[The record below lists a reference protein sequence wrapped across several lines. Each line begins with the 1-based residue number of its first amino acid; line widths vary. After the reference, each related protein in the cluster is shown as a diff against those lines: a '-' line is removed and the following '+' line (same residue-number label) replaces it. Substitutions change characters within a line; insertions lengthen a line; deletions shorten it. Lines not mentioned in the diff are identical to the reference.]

1 MDVLQKSSERIPLSQ
16 RPEYADVKPVPQDD
30 GPNPIVPISYTDE
43 FRETMDY
50 FRAIYVTDERSLR
63 ALQLTTEAIKLNPG
77 NYTVSSC
84 FVLMHAYMFSTGSE
98 KFLMQEPI
106 VFAV

>member
-16 RPEYADVKPVPQDD
+16 RPEYADVKPVPQND
-30 GPNPIVPISYTDE
+30 GPNSIVPISYTDE

-50 FRAIYVTDERSLR
+50 FRAIYVADERSLQ

-84 FVLMHAYMFSTGSE
+84 FVLMHAYMFSTLYREIGVRI
-98 KFLMQEPI
+98 F
-106 VFAV
+106 